1 MKIDW
6 ICVWYFGTLTRYV
19 LRKHAE
25 FLQKGSIEFFVII
38 DRYDIVNNNLRL
50 FFENGS
56 TIILYGYP
64 FAIYQDCDLVF

>member
-6 ICVWYFGTLTRYV
+6 INVWYSGELTRYV
-19 LRKHAE
+19 LRKHVE
-25 FLQKGSIEFFVII
+25 SFKKGSIHFFVII
-38 DRYDIVNNNLRL
+38 EDYDIYNNNLRL

-64 FAIYQDCDLVF
+64 FVIYQNCDLVF